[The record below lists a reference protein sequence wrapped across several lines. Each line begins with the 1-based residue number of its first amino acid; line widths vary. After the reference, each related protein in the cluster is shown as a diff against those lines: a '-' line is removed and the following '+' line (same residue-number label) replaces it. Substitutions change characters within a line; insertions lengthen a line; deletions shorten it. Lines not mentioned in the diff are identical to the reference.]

1 MKRAVRLILVLV
13 GVAVLV
19 WAGYGF
25 YIYQLN
31 ATPEPQLPAVQNA
44 GTENAY
50 EELLRCVKGVQRD
63 RDLLRL
69 ERLPQYGT
77 PAEKQAVLD
86 ANRDVLQQCR
96 RLLQRPVW
104 VTRLVPQPD
113 DPTMEYFRHLA
124 RLFAAQGKLHEQQGR
139 VGEAMGA
146 YLDGLLFAD
155 RIARGG
161 STLHLIARFASS
173 VVLFEAVPPVIPRL
187 SAAEARTA
195 AQRVQRLLEEE
206 YPLEHVLA
214 QEFRTTL
221 VGWYNTTRGMAMRG
235 WRLDLPQSAPE
246 RQMLLRPKKPINDA
260 AQRYALQWL
269 EQAKQPYPQMTP
281 VAYVPPLD
289 TLPEGLV
296 VRSPEDLFS
305 HVTRYVYLQAR
316 LRLLYTVL
324 RLEEFRKA
332 RGRYPTSLREL
343 GDSPHFVDPFSGRM
357 FVYRPQ
363 GNRYALYSVGPNGVD
378 DGGMPAVESALRR
391 ELPGDIGLVPNF
403 PRRPL

>member
-1 MKRAVRLILVLV
+1 MKRAVCLSVALV

-31 ATPEPQLPAVQNA
+31 ATPEPQLPTVQNG
-44 GTENAY
+44 GTDNAY
-50 EELLRCVKGVQRD
+50 EELLRCVKEVKRD
-63 RDLLRL
+63 RELLQL
-69 ERLPQYGT
+69 ENLPQYGT
-77 PAEKQAVLD
+77 PAQKQAVLD

-104 VTRLVPQPD
+104 VTRLIPQPD
-113 DPTMEYFRHLA
+113 DPTMEYFRHVA

-139 VGEAMGA
+139 VGEAMES

-187 SAAEARTA
+187 SATEAHAA
-195 AQRVQRLLEEE
+195 AQRVQHLLEEE
-206 YPLEHVLA
+206 YPLEHVLT

-221 VGWYNTTRGMAMRG
+221 LGWHNTTRGMAMRG

-246 RQMLLRPKKPINDA
+246 RQMLLRPKKPITEA

-269 EQAKQPYPQMTP
+269 EQAKQPYSQMTP

-305 HVTRYVYLQAR
+305 HVTRYVYLQTR
-316 LRLLYTVL
+316 LRLLYTAL
-324 RLEEFRKA
+324 RLEEFRKTQ
-332 RGRYPTSLREL
+332 GRYPASLREL
-343 GDSPHFVDPFSGRM
+343 GEGPFFNDPFSGRL
-357 FVYRPQ
+357 FVYRLQ
-363 GNRYALYSVGPNGVD
+363 GSSYELYSVGPNGTD
-378 DGGMPAVESALRR
+378 DGGIPAVESALRR
-391 ELPGDIGLVPNF
+391 ELPGDIGLIPNF